1 MDPQCP
7 NCRSTDLKKVS
18 LAYQEGVSHLQGHS
32 RLRGFVFGGGGG
44 PLFVAGRATISGI
57 QRTELSKMLE
67 PPVKWS
73 YTRLFVRA
81 VAVTVVAIAAG
92 VVFVA
97 SSTPPVSTLP
107 IKLYVFI
114 APVIFLFLTFL
125 VWRYNRLEY
134 PLAYARWNRSYV
146 CQRCGTVSVHD
157 SRLPGAA

>member
-7 NCRSTDLKKVS
+7 NCRSSELKKVS

-32 RLRGFVFGGGGG
+32 RLRAFLFGGGGG
-44 PLFVAGRATISGI
+44 PRFVAGRATISGK
-57 QRTELSKMLE
+57 QRTELSRMLE

-73 YTRLFVRA
+73 YTRLVVRG
-81 VAVTVVAIAAG
+81 VAVTFVAIGAG

-114 APVIFLFLTFL
+114 APVIFLFLTFW
-125 VWRYNRLEY
+125 VWRYNRIEY

-146 CQRCGTVSVHD
+146 CQRCGSVSQHET
-157 SRLPGAA
+157 